1 MCIFVLKIDFEFHD
15 QTVMNFECNVNSN
28 RQFDP
33 FNNQTSH
40 TK

>member
-1 MCIFVLKIDFEFHD
+1 
-15 QTVMNFECNVNSN
+15 MNFECNVNSN